1 MAEEFVEA
9 DLDFEGV
16 ILVFVVDVLVGGFD
30 EGYGLFR
37 GGCAEDVAER
47 NVLEAFALAD
57 VVVLWLMS
65 VYFLL

>member
-1 MAEEFVEA
+1 MEA
-9 DLDFEGV
+9 HLDFEGV
-16 ILVFVVDVLVGGFD
+16 ILVLIVDVLIGGFN

-57 VVVLWLMS
+57 VVVL
-65 VYFLL
+65 